1 MGGGRLIASTARTR
15 EIGERM
21 TPPARSRAERVADT
35 RRRLEQDVDI
45 WVATAAAGTPYLV
58 PLSYL
63 WDGETILVST
73 PAESPT
79 GRNLQAT
86 GHVRLAL
93 GPTRDVVMI
102 EASVEVILSAK
113 LPTVVGDAFA
123 GRTGFDPREERKPYH
138 YFRLHPRRIQAW
150 REANELAGRDLMRDG
165 VWLVDS

>member
-1 MGGGRLIASTARTR
+1 MNPPARTR
-15 EIGERM
+15 AQRQ
-21 TPPARSRAERVADT
+21 ADT
-35 RRRLEQDVDI
+35 RQRLEQDVDI
-45 WVATAAAGTPYLV
+45 WVATAEPAGVPYLV

-79 GRNLQAT
+79 GRNLQST
-86 GHVRLAL
+86 GQARLAL

-102 EASVEVILSAK
+102 EASVEVIPSAK
-113 LPTVVGDAFA
+113 LPTAVGDAFA
-123 GRTGFDPREERKPYH
+123 ARAGFDPREERKPYH

>member
-1 MGGGRLIASTARTR
+1 MTAPDRTR
-15 EIGERM
+15 AQRQD
-21 TPPARSRAERVADT
+21 DT

-45 WVATAAAGTPYLV
+45 WVATAEPTGTPYLV

-73 PAESPT
+73 PAQSPT

-86 GHVRLAL
+86 GQVRLAL

-102 EASVEVILSAK
+102 EATVEVIPSAK
-113 LPTVVGDAFA
+113 LPTAVGDAFA
-123 GRTGFDPREERKPYH
+123 ERTGFDPREERKPYH
-138 YFRLHPRRIQAW
+138 YFRLQPRRIQAW